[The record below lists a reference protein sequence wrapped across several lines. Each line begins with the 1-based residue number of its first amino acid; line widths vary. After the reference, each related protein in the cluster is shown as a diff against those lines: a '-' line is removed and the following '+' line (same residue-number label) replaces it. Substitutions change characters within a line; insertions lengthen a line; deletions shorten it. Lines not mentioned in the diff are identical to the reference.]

1 METNDHIPLTV
12 ELQQALTT
20 EQAWHYSIVPKAV
33 GNGVLELYIDQGG
46 WKSGMEEELEVLL
59 GKQVTLIKSDSAV
72 IRKTLS
78 KYYLRNGRTNGAHA
92 KVQSLSAKQGDDFL
106 PSLIAEAKQLG
117 SSDIHIECYE
127 DRCRVRIRIDGLLVE
142 RYSVGKAEYPALVNK
157 IKIRANLD
165 IAEKRLPQDGRIFF
179 QQEGM
184 KFDIRVSVLP
194 TLHGEKVVLRLLSND
209 ATNIDIRT
217 LGFTERQLSDY
228 LEGVKKPHGILLISG
243 PTGSGKTTSLYATL
257 KLLNKETTNIVT
269 VEDPIEYTLEG
280 INQVQLK
287 ESIGLNFAG
296 ALRTFLR
303 QDPDIIMLGEIRDG
317 ETAQMA
323 IRAALTGHLVLSTIH
338 TNSAWGTI
346 SRLVDMGVPPFLIAG
361 TLNTSVAQRLV
372 RLLCPHCKNETGFTA
387 DLLPRS
393 YKLPRNLEKHFVPV
407 GCPECFYTGY
417 RGRKAIYEIIP
428 VDPELAEKIRSNE
441 PQVAQLL
448 KERQITTLS
457 ENAFRLL
464 ESGETSA
471 DEVYSI
477 LFNSYS

>member
-1 METNDHIPLTV
+1 MSDEISLST
-12 ELQQALTT
+12 ELQQLLTT
-20 EQAWHYSIVPKAV
+20 EQAWHYGIIPKTV
-33 GNGVLELYIDQGG
+33 QNGTIELFID
-46 WKSGMEEELEVLL
+46 ETFLTAEIAEELEILL
-59 GKQVTLIKSDSAV
+59 GKRILLEKTTSGI

-78 KYYLRNGRTNGAHA
+78 KYYLRNSRAASNG

-127 DRCRVRIRIDGLLVE
+127 DRSRVRIRIDGLLVE
-142 RYSVGKAEYPALVNK
+142 RYTVAKADYPALVNK

-217 LGFTERQLSDY
+217 LGFTERQLADY

-243 PTGSGKTTSLYATL
+243 PTGSGKTTTLYATL

-303 QDPDIIMLGEIRDG
+303 QDPDVIMLGEIRDG

-346 SRLVDMGVPPFLIAG
+346 SRLSDMSVPPFLVAG

-372 RLLCPHCKNETGFTA
+372 RMLCVHCKREEKFDA
-387 DLLPRS
+387 ALLPRS
-393 YKLPRNLEKHFVPV
+393 YKSPRALAHHHVAA

-417 RGRKAIYEIIP
+417 RGRKAIYEVIP
-428 VDPELAEKIRSNE
+428 IDHELAERIKVNDA
-441 PQVAQLL
+441 QVGHLLRERNLDTLAQ
-448 KERQITTLS
+448 
-457 ENAFRLL
+457 NAFRLL
-464 ESGETSA
+464 EEGETSA
-471 DEVYSI
+471 EEIYPI
-477 LFNSYS
+477 LFNSYA